1 MNTLQNQAEKEILAT
16 ADNLA
21 AAATNFS
28 GYGYDVFITARETL
42 KSVVHEWIE
51 RVVRDAE
58 ENPA

>member
-51 RVVRDAE
+51 RIVSDVE
-58 ENPA
+58 EHPA